1 MSRPPHPD
9 SWRNIVRDATRLGA
23 SRFAAP
29 LVVVALM
36 WVTFLAQQFFD
47 PWIWGTF
54 GIEQGVWLRP
64 WTWVTSVFP
73 HANLRHLLSNTP
85 FMLILGLIV
94 GAEGWRRWLGV
105 TIWGLLG
112 AGLLVTLLAPMNSIT
127 AGASGLVF
135 TYFGYLIAV
144 AITERTWRVKVLRI
158 VVAAVLLSSYSY
170 VIFSG
175 FVSSGNMSW
184 QGHLGGFLGGIAA
197 AVIFEAREPES
208 TLEARSRLH
217 P

>member
-9 SWRNIVRDATRLGA
+9 SWRDIARDATRLGA

-29 LVVVALM
+29 LMVVALM
-36 WVTFLAQQFFD
+36 WLTFFAQQIFD

-54 GIEQGVWLRP
+54 GIEQGAWLRP

-73 HANLRHLLSNTP
+73 HANWRHLMSNTP

-105 TIWGLLG
+105 TFWGLLG
-112 AGLLVTLLAPMNSIT
+112 AGLLVTLLAPARSVT

-135 TYFGYLIAV
+135 TYLGYLIVVAV
-144 AITERTWRVKVLRI
+144 TERTWRVKIVRI

-175 FVSSGNMSW
+175 FIPSGNVSW
-184 QGHLGGFLGGIAA
+184 QGHLGGFIGGIVAA
-197 AVIFEAREPES
+197 IILEARESDPTPE
-208 TLEARSRLH
+208 RL
-217 P
+217 PRLNP